1 MRIQRKKSFLKMYE
15 KLSAKKK
22 EKVNETILK
31 FQRNPFDETLKNHAL
46 KGEFAGCRSISA
58 GGDLRIIFR
67 EFEGYVVV
75 VFLHVGTHSQVY

>member
-1 MRIQRKKSFLKMYE
+1 MRLDFDKKFTKSYD
-15 KLSAKKK
+15 KLLAKKQQ
-22 EKVNETILK
+22 KVDEAILK
-31 FQRNPFDETLKNHAL
+31 FQKNPFDKTLKNHAL

>member
-1 MRIQRKKSFLKMYE
+1 MITKRHKKFRKAYLK
-15 KLSAKKK
+15 LPAKKRQK
-22 EKVNETILK
+22 IDETILK